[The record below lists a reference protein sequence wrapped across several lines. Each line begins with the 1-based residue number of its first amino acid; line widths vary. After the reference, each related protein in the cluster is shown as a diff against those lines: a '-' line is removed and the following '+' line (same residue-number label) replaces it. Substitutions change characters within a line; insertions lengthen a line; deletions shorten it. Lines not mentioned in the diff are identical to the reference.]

1 MAIVDADVDLKK
13 WNKYRKWA
21 KEVSP
26 IIDVGP
32 AFERGKEREALAIH
46 LIRTSNG
53 RARFLGSV
61 FSKDEQGFSKEE
73 FKKKVSSLLSK

>member
-1 MAIVDADVDLKK
+1 MAIVNADIDLKK

-32 AFERGKEREALAIH
+32 AFERRKEREALAVH
-46 LIRTSNG
+46 LVRTSNG
-53 RARFLGSV
+53 RARFLGNV
-61 FSKDEQGFSKEE
+61 FSKNEQGFSKGE
-73 FKKKVSSLLSK
+73 SRRR